1 MSMQKRQRE
10 IKKAEK
16 AARKRAKRHGLVLE
30 RPAEPLPTL
39 GTDALFGPTP
49 PEPPEGETSEETSPE
64 EEPEVEKEKEKEK
77 EKEQA

>member
-30 RPAEPLPTL
+30 RPEEPRPTL
-39 GTDALFGPTP
+39 GMDALFGPNQ
-49 PEPPEGETSEETSPE
+49 PEAPETSEDEASTETPTEENSQEKE
-64 EEPEVEKEKEKEK
+64 EE
-77 EKEQA
+77 QT